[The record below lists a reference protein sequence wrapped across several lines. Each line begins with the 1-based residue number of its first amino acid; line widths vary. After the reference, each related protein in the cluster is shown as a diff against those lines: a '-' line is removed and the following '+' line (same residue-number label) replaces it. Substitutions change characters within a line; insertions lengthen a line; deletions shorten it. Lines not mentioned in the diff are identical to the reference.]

1 MNRRGPLITLGSV
14 VILAVVFLWANTVAG
29 KSANSTAAA
38 VPASSAVPA
47 ASSAV
52 PATSSAPA
60 APLHAL
66 YAGRSSGDQVTVA
79 IAVNG
84 RKAAA
89 DLNSGQASE
98 VSLQGSVHGSQVTLT
113 GQNGEGLTA
122 SVSGPNIFGRPG
134 HSRSGVHRPE
144 QRQPGDIGSPDPR

>member
-1 MNRRGPLITLGSV
+1 MSRRGPLITLGSV
-14 VILAVVFLWANTVAG
+14 LILAVIFLWANTVAG
-29 KSANSTAAA
+29 KSATSTAA
-38 VPASSAVPA
+38 
-47 ASSAV
+47 AV
-52 PATSSAPA
+52 PATSSAPATASSAPATATA

-98 VSLQGSVHGSQVTLT
+98 VSLQGTVHGSQVTLT
-113 GQNGEGLTA
+113 SQNGEG
-122 SVSGPNIFGRPG
+122 
-134 HSRSGVHRPE
+134 
-144 QRQPGDIGSPDPR
+144 